1 MSPQA
6 VATTNWMN
14 ELESIQKR
22 LGYQFQTPAFLETAL
37 THRSAN
43 KSHYERMEFLG
54 DAVLN
59 LVISSQLYQVF
70 PQASEGDLSRLR
82 AHLVKGES
90 LSTIAAE
97 LALGEFLRLGSG
109 ELKSGGYR
117 RKSILADVMESI
129 IGAIYLD
136 AGYPAAQE
144 FILRIF
150 ADKIAMVG
158 EVKNLKDPKTRLQ
171 ELLQARS
178 LPLPEYDV
186 VNTSGQAHNQHFEV
200 SCRVSLLESPVIGS
214 GSSRRKAE
222 QAAAEQVLELIND

>member
-1 MSPQA
+1 MSQL
-6 VATTNWMN
+6 
-14 ELESIQKR
+14 ELLQGR
-22 LGYQFQTPAFLETAL
+22 LGYQFHKPDFLETAL

-43 KSHYERMEFLG
+43 KNHYERMEFLG

-59 LVISSQLYQVF
+59 LVISDQLYELF
-70 PQASEGDLSRLR
+70 PQASEGELSRLR
-82 AHLVKGES
+82 AHLVKGDS
-90 LSTIAAE
+90 LSVIAGE

-117 RKSILADVMESI
+117 RKSILADVLESI

-136 AGYPAAQE
+136 GGFGVAQD
-144 FILRIF
+144 FILRTF
-150 ADKIAMVG
+150 ADKIAVVG

-178 LPLPEYDV
+178 LPLPEYEV
-186 VNTSGQAHNQHFEV
+186 VNTSGQAHNQYFKV
-200 SCRVSLLESPVIGS
+200 SCRVSLLENPVFGS

-222 QAAAEQVLELIND
+222 QAAAEQVLGLIHD